1 MPRTYTRKT
10 DRGLVSHDLMKEAVD
25 LVRSG
30 MKLRKVA
37 NEKGISK
44 SSLWRYVRKYEGN
57 PTAVLVPN
65 YRHSQVF
72 TAEQEK
78 TLEDYLV
85 TCSQMFHGLT
95 PKNVRKLAYEMAQKN
110 DIKMPPKWEKTHQA
124 GEDWFSAF
132 LTRHPSLSIRS
143 PEATS
148 LARAT
153 SFNEHNIKA
162 YFDMLQSLITKLSV
176 GGRAMYNLDETGCTT
191 VQKVPKVVSK
201 KGAKQVGQ
209 VTSRER
215 GELVTLCG
223 IISATGVALPPV
235 YIFPRK
241 NYRSVLMHGAPEGS
255 LGLVNASGW
264 MTSVNFVKVL
274 DHVIKFTG
282 CSTQNPIILTMD
294 NHESHIALD
303 SLEKAKECGV
313 NIVTLPPH
321 TSNKTQPLD
330 LSVFGPVK
338 TYFNSAAN
346 SWMMAH
352 PGKTITI
359 YEMAKLMGSAW
370 LKAATPVNI
379 LSGFR
384 LAGIWPFDRDV
395 FNSEQF
401 MPSLVTDRPLVAEV
415 LDSSAV
421 CPDVAVSGLETAGT
435 PLSSPL
441 ASEASVVPSTSRS
454 VSTPFISPQEFRKYP
469 KV

>member
-1 MPRTYTRKT
+1 
-10 DRGLVSHDLMKEAVD
+10 
-25 LVRSG
+25 
-30 MKLRKVA
+30 
-37 NEKGISK
+37 
-44 SSLWRYVRKYEGN
+44 
-57 PTAVLVPN
+57 
-65 YRHSQVF
+65 
-72 TAEQEK
+72 
-78 TLEDYLV
+78 
-85 TCSQMFHGLT
+85 
-95 PKNVRKLAYEMAQKN
+95 
-110 DIKMPPKWEKTHQA
+110 
-124 GEDWFSAF
+124 
-132 LTRHPSLSIRS
+132 
-143 PEATS
+143 
-148 LARAT
+148 
-153 SFNEHNIKA
+153 
-162 YFDMLQSLITKLSV
+162 MLQSLITKLSV